1 MSVYKILEELRA
13 TSSRLEKEAIL
24 KKNVKN
30 EVLKRVVFLA
40 LDPYTQ
46 FYQRKI
52 PKYTPAKK
60 NQADTLDST
69 LDSLKILS
77 SRQTTGNEAIVFLTK
92 LLSSLT
98 EDDAKVLECVIQKDL
113 DCGVQE
119 STANK
124 IWKDLVPTFPCML
137 ASAYDEKLIEKVQFP
152 AFVQLK
158 MDGMRFNAIVDANTK
173 TVEYR
178 SRNGKEVAVNNNLLD
193 AAFLQMAKNIGMAN
207 VVFDGELVVV
217 DEKGKLLDRKTG
229 NGILNKAVKGT
240 ISDDE
245 RSQVRATI
253 WDVIPLTYFRQGKC
267 DVDYETRLGTVVVA
281 IDNLGGNLKHLV
293 SVVETTI
300 ADSLYKAQKLFE
312 TYHAAGQEGIILK
325 TRDGIWEDKRA
336 KHQIK
341 FKGELE
347 CDLICVDWEE
357 GTGKNKGKL
366 GALVLQS
373 SDGKINVSVG
383 TGLTDEM
390 RSELTAK
397 KVKGKIVTVKYNA
410 RINNKKGEDS
420 LFLPVFLEIR
430 EDKTTADSSKKIK

>member
-1 MSVYKILEELRA
+1 MINKILEELRA
-13 TSSRLEKEAIL
+13 TSSRNEKEAIL
-24 KKNVKN
+24 KKNAKN
-30 EVLKRVVFLA
+30 DVLKRVVFLA

-52 PKYTPAKK
+52 PEYKRSPLAAVPLEK
-60 NQADTLDST
+60 ALDRLVT
-69 LDSLKILS
+69 LS
-77 SRQTTGNEAIVFLTK
+77 SREVTGNAAVEYLRK
-92 LLSSLT
+92 LLSDMKP
-98 EDDAKVLECVIQKDL
+98 EDAKVLECVIQKDL
-113 DCGVQE
+113 DCGVQS

-124 IWKDLVPTFPCML
+124 IWADLISDYPCML
-137 ASAYDEKLIEKVQFP
+137 ASGYDEKLVEKIQFP
-152 AFVQLK
+152 ALVQLK
-158 MDGMRFNAIVDANTK
+158 MDGMRFNAIVDAHTK
-173 TVEYR
+173 SVEYR
-178 SRNGKEVAVNNNLLD
+178 SRNGKEVAVNNDLLD
-193 AAFLQMAKNIGMAN
+193 AAFLEMAKNIGMAN

-217 DEKGKLLDRKTG
+217 NESGKLLDRKTG

-240 ISDDE
+240 ISDE
-245 RSQVRATI
+245 EKLMVRATI
-253 WDVIPLTYFRQGKC
+253 WDVIPELYFRQGKC

-281 IDNLGGNLKHLV
+281 VDNLGENLKYLV
-293 SVVETTI
+293 SVVETNI
-300 ADSLYKAQKLFE
+300 ADSLYKAQRLFE

-325 TRDGIWEDKRA
+325 SRDGIWEDKRA

-347 CDLICVDWEE
+347 CDLLCVGWEE

-373 SDGKINVSVG
+373 SDGKINVAVG

-390 RSELTAK
+390 RSELTPK